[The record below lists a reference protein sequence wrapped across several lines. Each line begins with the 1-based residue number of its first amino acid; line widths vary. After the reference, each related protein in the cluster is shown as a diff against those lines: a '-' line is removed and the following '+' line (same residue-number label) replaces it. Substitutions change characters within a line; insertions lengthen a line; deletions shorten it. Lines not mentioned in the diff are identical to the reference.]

1 MTQFYSNLPQKEKDT
16 LEKSVDTLVNDN
28 YKTKFEFSVND
39 YDATVGF
46 FVKRGFA
53 RQAAEDTA
61 YIILQQAKIDSVP
74 VTKILDQLTYANPA
88 QLSELI
94 STILNANRYK
104 SSRLGVRNTRS
115 VKDTVSRLSLIHI

>member
-1 MTQFYSNLPQKEKDT
+1 MTEFYSNLPQKLRDNLQKT
-16 LEKSVDTLVNDN
+16 ADTLVDTN
-28 YKTKFEFSVND
+28 YKERFEFAQND
-39 YDATVGF
+39 LDATVGF

-53 RQAAEDTA
+53 RQPAEDTA

-74 VTKILDQLTYANPA
+74 VGQILDQLTYANPA

-94 STILNANRYK
+94 STILNANRYR

-115 VKDTVSRLSLIHI
+115 VKDTVSRNIID